1 MSVVVGIGIDV
12 VVVARWARNLAD
24 VETQIFTAEEL
35 AACADRV
42 DRTDALAARFAAK
55 EACLKALGV
64 GIERGGLR
72 QVEVVSAAGG
82 PPKLRLSGALAERAG
97 AAKAGTAHVSLSHH
111 EGVAAAVVILS
122 SS

>member
-1 MSVVVGIGIDV
+1 MVVGIGIDV

-82 PPKLRLSGALAERAG
+82 APKLRLSGALAERAC
-97 AAKAGTAHVSLSHH
+97 AANAGTAHVSLSHH